1 MCVHARIPLSRS
13 ASTFGKLVARLSSNF
28 YSLSGTDD
36 KKTAQTE
43 SPRSFLSRYTC
54 SFSSPSLH
62 LLNFLVHHPLT
73 LSSFVPSVSST
84 PSLFP
89 FFHSTNDLFSLGP
102 GSPKACFNSS
112 SSSRFHDAP
121 LVDLLPSHRRV
132 PRKSSWLGPPLD
144 KISLIRSRPSKVFL
158 PPPCLESLLLET
170 LCFLGNFL
178 ITITASLFYF
188 VSSLSLSFFFLKFY
202 PLRFGIFFF
211 FGGLLFSLCG
221 CCGFALSCILFL
233 NLRVVLQSST
243 LLLDNLLL
251 LVVFRLGRSFFVT
264 GIAASVSWMEENL
277 ILRG

>member
-188 VSSLSLSFFFLKFY
+188 VSSLSLLFSSSFTLFVSASFFS
-202 PLRFGIFFF
+202 